1 MKNFLISIFI
11 SANLFC
17 YSQWNYGNIA
27 FNQPRAN
34 IAFVD
39 SNSFLVAGGQSWST
53 GGTNV
58 SIVQLAHLYNI
69 STNQSSILAMN
80 TPRLEPI
87 MVRGDSGIYIIGGVS
102 NWGDVNGTG

>member
-1 MKNFLISIFI
+1 MKKILLLIFTCI
-11 SANLFC
+11 NLLC
-17 YSQWNYGNIA
+17 YSQWNNGNIA

-39 SNSFLVAGGQSWST
+39 SNTFLVAVGQSWST
-53 GGTNV
+53 GNKHV

-69 STNQSSILAMN
+69 SANQSSILAMN

-87 MVRGDSGIYIIGGVS
+87 MVKETVAFIS
-102 NWGDVNGTG
+102 